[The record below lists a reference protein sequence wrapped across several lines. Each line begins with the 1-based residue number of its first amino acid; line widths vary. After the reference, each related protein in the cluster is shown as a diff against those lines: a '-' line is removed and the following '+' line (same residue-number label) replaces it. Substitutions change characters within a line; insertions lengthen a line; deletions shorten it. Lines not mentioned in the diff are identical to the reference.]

1 MPTQRDAWPAAFARK
16 TLHLCLGQSRCC
28 IYTAYA
34 VLSQHDPGPLPL
46 TAPPPSLDRREILP
60 RFQQRLR
67 LVLARSALNQSDFA
81 RAAGI
86 DRSTLSQLLAQGA
99 DRLPRVESIA
109 AIAQIGNV
117 SLDWLL
123 GLSQED
129 KPDSG
134 MVAESLQIERD
145 APSPLDERLLSWLR
159 EASGYRIRHIPTTFP
174 DLLKT
179 DAVIEDEYEHY
190 VALGPRRRIEITQS
204 RLEYLRQPETEIECC
219 TSLQT
224 FEALARGEDIWR
236 TLRPAVRRAQLEQ
249 VIALCDEL
257 YPRFRLFL
265 YDRKELFSVPLTV
278 FGPLRAAI
286 YLGQTYFVFQSTDHI
301 RALTRHFD
309 QIVRGASVQPTEIG
323 GYLRG
328 LLARSK

>member
-1 MPTQRDAWPAAFARK
+1 MIP
-16 TLHLCLGQSRCC
+16 
-28 IYTAYA
+28 
-34 VLSQHDPGPLPL
+34 
-46 TAPPPSLDRREILP
+46 DRREILP

-67 LVLARSALNQSDFA
+67 QVLDRSELSQSDFA

-86 DRSTLSQLLAQGA
+86 DRSTLSQLLAPGA

-109 AIAQIGNV
+109 AIAQIGNT

-123 GLSQED
+123 GLSQD
-129 KPDSG
+129 QQAG
-134 MVAESLQIERD
+134 AGLAAESLQIERD
-145 APSPLDERLLSWLR
+145 APSPLDERLLVWLR
-159 EASGYRIRHIPTTFP
+159 EAAGYRIRHIPTTFP

-179 DAVIEDEYEHY
+179 DAVIEDEYGHY

-219 TSLQT
+219 TALQT
-224 FEALARGEDIWR
+224 LEALARGEDIWR
-236 TLRPAVRRAQLEQ
+236 TIKLAHRRAQLEQ
-249 VIALCDEL
+249 IIALCDEL

-265 YDRKELFSVPLTV
+265 YDRKQLYSVPLTV

-286 YLGQTYFVFQSTDHI
+286 YLGQTYFVFHSTDHI

-309 QIVRGASVQPTEIG
+309 QIVRGATVQPTDIPR
-323 GYLRG
+323 YLNK
-328 LLARSK
+328 LLAMSK